1 MTLQEENDVL
11 LRQIKAFAQGLG
23 YLLAKGGGK
32 PGNEIV
38 FPQKE
43 AQKLPNQDQLAQF
56 IKNESLH
63 EATQFLFSRRYAM
76 EEATFI
82 ELGTWYFQT
91 LNEFTDLRLEQLD
104 YSRSE
109 IEHGLEQLARIQR
122 GEV

>member
-11 LRQIKAFAQGLG
+11 LRQIKAFAQGPG
-23 YLLAKGGGK
+23 YLLARGGGK
-32 PGNEIV
+32 PGNEII

-63 EATQFLFSRRYAM
+63 EATQFLFSRRYAI
-76 EEATFI
+76 I